1 MIIDNAFL
9 DQLTAKAQTSPR
21 KRMHYDL
28 RDDTADTSM
37 RMLNALEPGTVIPIH
52 RHNDT
57 SEEIV
62 VLRGEVEEVLFDD
75 KGNEVECYHLTA
87 GGDIMACRVPM
98 GQYHTCRS
106 LKSGSVIIEFK
117 RGMYNPE
124 TTEDYFVAEDM
135 KLGGTKQ
142 EKPDTNLS

>member
-9 DQLTAKAQTSPR
+9 DRLTAQAQASPR

-28 RDDTADTSM
+28 RDDPADTSM
-37 RMLNALEPGTVIPIH
+37 RMLNAMEPGTEIPIH

-62 VLRGEVEEVLFDD
+62 VLRGAVEEVFYDD
-75 KGNEVECYHLTA
+75 QGNETERYRLEA
-87 GGDIMACRVPM
+87 GGDAMACHVPI

-106 LKSGSVIIEFK
+106 LKSGSVIMEFK
-117 RGMYNPE
+117 RGMYDPKR
-124 TTEDYFVAEDM
+124 TEDF
-135 KLGGTKQ
+135 L
-142 EKPDTNLS
+142 